1 MNISYEKAALKAYAA
16 REIEN
21 VMNRYEY
28 MMSHDQFQYVYDNL
42 FALDK
47 EDVFFDVPFGRWNG
61 RESLKRVII
70 GYHSSLCCDAEGNP
84 RPGVIFY
91 NANTQAI
98 IEVADDLK
106 TAKGLWVCPGY
117 SAKDLPDGS
126 YDCGAGTAV
135 RACDFIYDEK
145 DGRWKMWH
153 YAVSGLTSHPYSVP
167 FTEFHGDKQS
177 AAVRVFPEGIEPDE
191 GPHYFWMYDTS
202 RPVNY
207 YPFIPEP
214 YETWDDSLSY

>member
-1 MNISYEKAALKAYAA
+1 MLSAELAAQKAWAA
-16 REIEN
+16 REVEN

-42 FALDK
+42 FATHMP
-47 EDVFFDVPFGRWNG
+47 DVFMEVPFGRWTG
-61 RESLKRVII
+61 PESVRRCVI
-70 GYHSSLCCDAEGNP
+70 GYHSALCCDAQGNP
-84 RPGVIFY
+84 RPGVLFY
-91 NANTQAI
+91 NANTQPI

-126 YDCGAGTAV
+126 FDCGAGTAV
-135 RACDFIYDEK
+135 RACDFIYDAR

-153 YAVSGLTSHPYSVP
+153 YAVSGLTSHPYDVP
-167 FTEFHGDKQS
+167 FTAFHGDKQS
-177 AAVRVFPEGIEPDE
+177 AAVRTFPAGTEPDE
-191 GPHYFWMYDTS
+191 PPHYFWMYDTT

-207 YPFIPEP
+207 YPFVPES
-214 YETWDDSLSY
+214 YATWSDKISY

>member
-47 EDVFFDVPFGRWNG
+47 EDVFFEVPFGRWNG

-145 DGRWKMWH
+145 MAAGRCGTMPSADLLPTPIAYRLQNSMETSNRRP
-153 YAVSGLTSHPYSVP
+153 YAFSLRELSRTKVLITFGCMTHRAQSTTIPSFRSLMR
-167 FTEFHGDKQS
+167 HGMT
-177 AAVRVFPEGIEPDE
+177 P
-191 GPHYFWMYDTS
+191 
-202 RPVNY
+202 
-207 YPFIPEP
+207 
-214 YETWDDSLSY
+214 